1 MINLK
6 IRKMDR
12 KILVIS
18 IILFFT
24 FSCEKDRLE
33 ITPSH
38 HDLGPAAG
46 SVTFTIKSNTD
57 WEVTDDASWLAVSP
71 ESGNGDGTITA
82 TCLQNELTTSRVAT
96 ITVTDG
102 KAGPQN
108 VTVTQDAA
116 DGLDV
121 SITWTQK
128 TDMPTARGFIPPA
141 ASVVDDK
148 IYIIGGTSGPDV
160 FDNVEVY
167 DPSTDSWESKSPL
180 PDTRWGH
187 SSDTVGGKIYVMGG
201 CLTIAGDAT
210 NTIEVYDPSLDEW
223 ESGGNMPTGR
233 IGFGS
238 CVVNGKIYV
247 MGGRDAEP
255 GGEYLNSV
263 HVYDPATDTWE
274 SLSPMPAAIGYF
286 TASAYGDYIYAIGGV
301 EIGAMGTGE
310 DLVFKYK
317 ISSDVWSQTTSLKQA
332 RWGIASCLADTMIV
346 CVGGYISATDQG
358 QRTVELIFTGG
369 DNVVRVTDM
378 INSRAACSVCMVN
391 NKIYILGGMR
401 NSPPQYQGTT
411 AVEEGV
417 ININ

>member
-57 WEVTDDASWLAVSP
+57 WKVTDDASWLAVSP
-71 ESGNGDGTITA
+71 ERGNGDGIITA
-82 TCLQNELTTSRVAT
+82 TFIQNVLTTSRVAT

-102 KAGPQN
+102 KAGQQY

-116 DGLDV
+116 GGPDV
-121 SITWTQK
+121 SITWSQK
-128 TDMPTARGFIPPA
+128 ADMPTARGFIPPA
-141 ASVVDDK
+141 ASVVNDK
-148 IYIIGGTSGPDV
+148 IYIIGGTSGPDI

-180 PDTRWGH
+180 PDPRWGH
-187 SSDTVGGKIYVMGG
+187 SSDVVEGKIYVMGG
-201 CLTIAGDAT
+201 CLPETGDAA
-210 NTIEVYDPSLDEW
+210 NTIEVYDPSLNEW
-223 ESGGNMPTGR
+223 ESVGNMPTGR

-247 MGGRDAEP
+247 MGGRVAEP
-255 GGEYLNSV
+255 GGDYLNSV
-263 HVYDPATDTWE
+263 DVYDPASGTWE
-274 SLSPMPAAIGYF
+274 SLSPMPAAKGYF
-286 TASAYGDYIYAIGGV
+286 TVSATTDYIYAIGG
-301 EIGAMGTGE
+301 IKIDGAGTGE
-310 DLVFKYK
+310 DVVFKYK
-317 ISSDVWSQTTSLKQA
+317 ISSDVWSPTTSLQQA
-332 RWGIASCLADTMIV
+332 RWGIASCLADTVIV
-346 CVGGYISATDQG
+346 CVGGYTGLTDQG
-358 QRTVELIFTGG
+358 QRTV
-369 DNVVRVTDM
+369 
-378 INSRAACSVCMVN
+378 
-391 NKIYILGGMR
+391 
-401 NSPPQYQGTT
+401 
-411 AVEEGV
+411 
-417 ININ
+417 